1 MRRLSGLA
9 AAAALVLA
17 SAAALADGVLVV
29 VRSRGERETRVSSD
43 AQRALLV
50 WREGKETLHLRS
62 TYEGPAADFAWVVPV
77 PARPTV
83 ERSSWELFT
92 QVEEATRPRLDLI
105 SVTYHKSLCTCAAGR
120 GTAETVGAA
129 ESAVALLESLDV
141 AEFHVDIVHA
151 RDGGGFV
158 SWLRARDYRVDEKAA
173 PVFQQYVDKAF
184 YFVAVRIREGAVGE
198 ATGGKG
204 VVSGGLTP
212 LAIAFETASPF
223 YPLAISAISSAPE
236 NELLLLTV
244 TPWRAAPDGWDWA
257 WLTDRDVQAGLGG
270 GEVLHAWRRSQG
282 GCGSGKEQAVE
293 APAVD
298 FAPAVRAAQQ
308 GLRQP
313 ALVRVCEIGDRWP
326 LRDGGAPADAE
337 PQPAGQPIVLT
348 RFHAFLKPE
357 HMQDLTLRPMTP
369 QDEWPDGPVHRMSRQ
384 PRPGRTSQDYYI
396 EVSTARSPRPV
407 QTALA
412 AVGLALAM
420 VGISR
425 RRGGLRSAGL
435 LLLLAAMAIGV

>member
-1 MRRLSGLA
+1 MRSLLTLVATVALTLA
-9 AAAALVLA
+9 PAIGV
-17 SAAALADGVLVV
+17 ADGVFVV
-29 VRSRGERETRVSSD
+29 VRSRGERETRVSSS

-50 WREGKETLHLRS
+50 WRAGKETLHLRS

-83 ERSSWELFT
+83 SQSSWELFT
-92 QVEEATRPRLDLI
+92 QVEEATRPRLNLI
-105 SVTYHKSLCTCAAGR
+105 SVTRHKSPCTCAAGQ
-120 GTAETVGAA
+120 GAAETVGAA
-129 ESAVALLESLDV
+129 ETAVALLESLEV

-158 SWLRARDYRVDEKAA
+158 SWLRARDYGVDEKAA
-173 PVFQQYVDKAF
+173 PVFQQYVDREF

-198 ATGGKG
+198 AAGGEG

-212 LAIAFETASPF
+212 LAISFETASPF
-223 YPLAISAISSAPE
+223 YPLAVSAISSAPE

-257 WLTDRDVQAGLGG
+257 WLTDHDVQAGLG
-270 GEVLHAWRRSQG
+270 GEVLHAWRKSQG
-282 GCGSGKEQAVE
+282 GCGSGKEQTVDT
-293 APAVD
+293 PAVD

-326 LRDGGAPADAE
+326 LRDGGAE
-337 PQPAGQPIVLT
+337 GEAGSESTGQRIVLT
-348 RFHAFLKPE
+348 RFHAFLKPK
-357 HMQDLTLRPMTP
+357 HMRDLTLLPIRPR
-369 QDEWPDGPVHRMSRQ
+369 DEWPDGPVHRMG
-384 PRPGRTSQDYYI
+384 PEARPGRTPQDYYI
-396 EVSTARSPRPV
+396 EVSGAPSPRPV

-412 AVGLALAM
+412 AVGLALAA
-420 VGISR
+420 VGMSR